1 MRFSLIL
8 LTHGTPQENKEQ
20 SDRVEYVVGGN
31 PEDKLEIERVELRNE
46 EQDGDAQ
53 DGHPPLE
60 AAQRVPRELYP
71 AVWRKLTK
79 ETLDLSSKC
88 RNLIKSPPVVS
99 LHAQIP
105 GINNKVQSD
114 SDRE

>member
-1 MRFSLIL
+1 MSFALII
-8 LTHGTPQENKEQ
+8 LTHSTPQENKEQ